1 MKKNIFVDLHV
12 LQTVPPSC
20 VNRDD
25 TGSPKTA
32 IYGGTLRSRVS
43 SQAWKRAMRL
53 MFKDEFEAD
62 KIGFRTRNIS
72 LLLKEELKKKNEE
85 WSEESL
91 EEISNKILELGDIK
105 SSGKKDVLFF
115 ISSLQIKELATIAEE
130 YSTEIKE
137 KSKAKELEKKYKRII
152 EEALIKKPSVDIL
165 LFGRM
170 AANNVNLNYDAA
182 VQVSH
187 AISTHT
193 ISNEYDYFTACDDVS
208 VDGKTGAGH
217 LGTVEFN
224 SSTMYRYANINVGEL
239 AYKDRLDKDDIVEI
253 VGGFINAFVKSMP
266 TGKQNTFANRT
277 LPYFV
282 YATVRTDQPI
292 NFVSAFEKP
301 VKRSENGFEEKSEI
315 ALIDE
320 INGIYENYSAK
331 PEKAFVLGKADTY
344 EIGEKVKYND
354 LVEKITN
361 AVEKLLGK
369 ED

>member
-130 YSTEIKE
+130 YSTERKE

-152 EEALIKKPSVDIL
+152 QINIYEHKEIH
-165 LFGRM
+165 
-170 AANNVNLNYDAA
+170 
-182 VQVSH
+182 VS
-187 AISTHT
+187 
-193 ISNEYDYFTACDDVS
+193 DQPW
-208 VDGKTGAGH
+208 
-217 LGTVEFN
+217 
-224 SSTMYRYANINVGEL
+224 RNINKSRHLRRRNRSFHREPQPPHRGNPEIQRGGRPI
-239 AYKDRLDKDDIVEI
+239 RL
-253 VGGFINAFVKSMP
+253 P
-266 TGKQNTFANRT
+266 
-277 LPYFV
+277 
-282 YATVRTDQPI
+282 
-292 NFVSAFEKP
+292 
-301 VKRSENGFEEKSEI
+301 KRCHPRHAET
-315 ALIDE
+315 
-320 INGIYENYSAK
+320 
-331 PEKAFVLGKADTY
+331 P
-344 EIGEKVKYND
+344 
-354 LVEKITN
+354 
-361 AVEKLLGK
+361 
-369 ED
+369 